1 MFETTLPTQHAMRQ
15 VAKSTPAAPKGE
27 KMSTTTFACE
37 RTGRSRWR
45 ISTRLRGGGEG
56 EHSSTDIVA
65 AETMTNNSNNNNN
78 DDDDDDNND
87 DDDDDNDDDD
97 DDNDDVDN
105 DEVLPLS
112 IATLLP
118 YLLAIFS
125 SDRS

>member
-37 RTGRSRWR
+37 RRGRSRWR

-65 AETMTNNSNNNNN
+65 AETMTNSSSSNNNNNNNDNDDDNNN
-78 DDDDDDNND
+78 DDDDDNDDTD
-87 DDDDDNDDDD
+87 DDDD
-97 DDNDDVDN
+97 
-105 DEVLPLS
+105 E
-112 IATLLP
+112 IAQRCLWNLRSWSW
-118 YLLAIFS
+118 LARFP
-125 SDRS
+125 

>member
-37 RTGRSRWR
+37 RRGRSRWR

-65 AETMTNNSNNNNN
+65 VETMTNNSSSNNNNN
-78 DDDDDDNND
+78 DN
-87 DDDDDNDDDD
+87 DDDDND
-97 DDNDDVDN
+97 
-105 DEVLPLS
+105 EEERGKTS
-112 IATLLP
+112 IVGGALENPGRARL
-118 YLLAIFS
+118 YLYENFS
-125 SDRS
+125 HA